1 MKKLILFIALNL
13 IFCSSL
19 FSQRD
24 FEKQAFKIGIESI
37 DDFREFLL
45 IKNDA
50 NYKSEMEP
58 LIQWGI
64 TNFENYG
71 FNVERLET
79 PELPLLLASKIIS
92 KSAKTLL
99 IYLQFDGQP
108 VDNSKWNQE
117 DPYKAVLKEYINGD
131 YLTID
136 WNSLDNIR
144 IDDIKNRDVRIFARS
159 ASDAKGPVMMILNAL
174 EIMKIN
180 NLDLK
185 YNIKVIMDFEEEI
198 SSPNLADAVK
208 KYSSKLKSDA
218 LLIFDGPKHPS
229 NLPTLTFGARG
240 ISDITLITY
249 GPIVPQHSGH
259 FGNYAPNPVFR
270 MSEILSSMKDA
281 NGRVTIDGFYD
292 GVELTD
298 ETIKIL
304 NEVPDNEIDMMNKM
318 EFKTPDNVGK
328 NYQES
333 IQFPSLNVRGI
344 ESGWVREEV
353 RTIVPSECIA
363 EIDVRL
369 VLESDPQRLH
379 NLIKDH
385 IKELGYIVL
394 DRTPSKEER
403 LKYNK
408 IVTFKSTFDYDAFRT
423 EIDSDIGKWLVKSLK
438 KTFDIDPVKKR
449 TSGGSV
455 PISPFVNTLGIPA
468 VTVPTVNQDN
478 NQHSPNEN
486 IKIENYISGIETYL
500 GILTDEF

>member
-1 MKKLILFIALNL
+1 MKKLIISILVFTTGLN
-13 IFCSSL
+13 L
-19 FSQRD
+19 FSQD
-24 FEKQAFKIGIESI
+24 NIENQIFDIGIESI
-37 DDFREFLL
+37 ESFREFLS

-50 NYKSEMEP
+50 NYKNEMKP
-58 LIQWGI
+58 LIEWGI
-64 TNFENYG
+64 SNFKKYG
-71 FNVERLET
+71 FEVERLET

-92 KSAKTLL
+92 EDLNTLL

-117 DPYKAVLKEYINGD
+117 NPYKAVLKERINKE
-131 YLTID
+131 YKITD
-136 WNSLDNIR
+136 WSRLDNITFN
-144 IDDIKNRDVRIFARS
+144 DLKKQDLRIFARS

-174 EIMKIN
+174 EIMKRN
-180 NLDLK
+180 NIELK
-185 YNIKVIMDFEEEI
+185 YNLKVIMDFEEEI

-270 MSEILSSMKDA
+270 MSEILSSMKDPD
-281 NGRVTIDGFYD
+281 GRVTIPGFYD
-292 GVELTD
+292 GIELD
-298 ETIKIL
+298 EKTLKIL
-304 NEVPDNEIDMMNKM
+304 AEVPDDEEKMMNDMQFKM
-318 EFKTPDNVGK
+318 PDNVGK

-333 IQFPSLNVRGI
+333 IQYPSINVRGI

-369 VLESDPQRLH
+369 VLESDPIRLH
-379 NLIKDH
+379 NLIKSH
-385 IKELGYIVL
+385 IEELGYYVI
-394 DRTPSKEER
+394 DRRPTKDER
-403 LKYNK
+403 LKHNK
-408 IVTFKSTFDYDAFRT
+408 IVTFISSYDYDAFRT
-423 EIDSDIGKWLVKSLK
+423 DIESEIGRWLVKSLK
-438 KTFDIDPVKKR
+438 RTFGIEPVKKR

-486 IKIENYISGIETYL
+486 IKIENYITGIETYL
-500 GILTDEF
+500 GILTNKF

>member
-1 MKKLILFIALNL
+1 MKKHIITILVFTTGLN
-13 IFCSSL
+13 L
-19 FSQRD
+19 FSQSNIENQIFD
-24 FEKQAFKIGIESI
+24 IGIESI
-37 DDFREFLL
+37 DSFREFLS

-50 NYKSEMEP
+50 NFKNEMKP
-58 LIQWGI
+58 LIEWGI
-64 TNFENYG
+64 NNFKKYG
-71 FNVERLET
+71 FEVERLET
-79 PELPLLLASKIIS
+79 PELPLLLASKVIS
-92 KSAKTLL
+92 EDLNTLL

-108 VDNSKWNQE
+108 VDNSKWDQE
-117 DPYKAVLKEYINGD
+117 NPYKAVLKEKIDNEYRI
-131 YLTID
+131 ID
-136 WNSLDNIR
+136 WSRLDNITF
-144 IDDIKNRDVRIFARS
+144 DDIKKEDLRIFARS
-159 ASDAKGPVMMILNAL
+159 ASDAKGPVMMIINAL
-174 EIMKIN
+174 EIMKRN
-180 NLDLK
+180 NIELE
-185 YNIKVIMDFEEEI
+185 YNLKVIMDFEEEI

-270 MSEILSSMKDA
+270 MSEILSSMKDP
-281 NGRVTIDGFYD
+281 NGRVTIPGFYD
-292 GVELTD
+292 GIELDKKTL
-298 ETIKIL
+298 KIL
-304 NEVPDNEIDMMNKM
+304 AEVPDDEKKMMNDM
-318 EFKTPDNVGK
+318 QFKKPDNVGK

-333 IQFPSLNVRGI
+333 IQYPSINVRGI

-369 VLESDPQRLH
+369 VLESDPIRLH
-379 NLIKDH
+379 NLIKSH
-385 IKELGYIVL
+385 IQELGYYVINRRPTK
-394 DRTPSKEER
+394 DER
-403 LKYNK
+403 LKHNK
-408 IVTFKSTFDYDAFRT
+408 IVTFVSSFDYDAFRT
-423 EIDSDIGKWLVKSLK
+423 DIESEIGKWLVKSLK
-438 KTFDIDPVKKR
+438 KTFGIEPVKKR

-486 IKIENYISGIETYL
+486 IKIENYITGIETYL
-500 GILTDEF
+500 GILTDKF

>member
-1 MKKLILFIALNL
+1 MKKLIIPILVFTSGLN
-13 IFCSSL
+13 L
-19 FSQRD
+19 FSQSNIENQIFD
-24 FEKQAFKIGIESI
+24 IGIESI
-37 DDFREFLL
+37 ESFREFLS

-50 NYKSEMEP
+50 NYKNEMKP
-58 LIQWGI
+58 LIEWGI
-64 TNFENYG
+64 NNFQKYG
-71 FNVERLET
+71 FEVERLET
-79 PELPLLLASKIIS
+79 PELPLLLASKVIS
-92 KSAKTLL
+92 EDLNTLL

-108 VDNSKWNQE
+108 VDNSKWDQE
-117 DPYKAVLKEYINGD
+117 DPYKAVLKERINNE
-131 YLTID
+131 YKITD
-136 WNSLDNIR
+136 WSRLDNITF
-144 IDDIKNRDVRIFARS
+144 DDLKKEDLRIFARS
-159 ASDAKGPVMMILNAL
+159 ASDAKGPVMMIINAL
-174 EIMKIN
+174 EIMKRN
-180 NLDLK
+180 NIELE
-185 YNIKVIMDFEEEI
+185 YNLKVIMDFEEEI

-270 MSEILSSMKDA
+270 MSEILSSMKDP
-281 NGRVTIDGFYD
+281 NGRVVIPGFYD
-292 GVELTD
+292 GIELD
-298 ETIKIL
+298 EKTLKIL
-304 NEVPDNEIDMMNKM
+304 AEVPDDEGKMMNDM
-318 EFKTPDNVGK
+318 QFKKPDNVGK

-333 IQFPSLNVRGI
+333 IQYPSINVRGI

-369 VLESDPQRLH
+369 VLESDPIRLH
-379 NLIKDH
+379 NLIKSH
-385 IKELGYIVL
+385 IEELGYYVI
-394 DRTPSKEER
+394 DRRPTKDER
-403 LKYNK
+403 LKHNK
-408 IVTFKSTFDYDAFRT
+408 IVTFVSSFDYDAFRT
-423 EIDSDIGKWLVKSLK
+423 DIESEIGKWLIKSLK
-438 KTFDIDPVKKR
+438 KTFGIEPVKKR

-486 IKIENYISGIETYL
+486 IKIENYVTGIETYL
-500 GILTDEF
+500 GILTNKF

>member
-1 MKKLILFIALNL
+1 MKKLIIPILVFTTGLN
-13 IFCSSL
+13 L
-19 FSQRD
+19 FSQSNIENQI
-24 FEKQAFKIGIESI
+24 FNIGIESI
-37 DDFREFLL
+37 ESFREFLS

-50 NYKSEMEP
+50 NFKNEMKP
-58 LIQWGI
+58 LIEWGI
-64 TNFENYG
+64 NNFKKYG
-71 FNVERLET
+71 FEVERLET

-92 KSAKTLL
+92 EDLNTLL

-108 VDNSKWNQE
+108 VDNSKWDQE
-117 DPYKAVLKEYINGD
+117 NPYKAVLKEKIDNEYRI
-131 YLTID
+131 ID
-136 WNSLDNIR
+136 WSRLDNITF
-144 IDDIKNRDVRIFARS
+144 DDIKKKDLRIFARS

-174 EIMKIN
+174 EIMKRN
-180 NLDLK
+180 NIELE
-185 YNIKVIMDFEEEI
+185 YNLKVIMDFEEEI

-270 MSEILSSMKDA
+270 MSEILSSMKDP
-281 NGRVTIDGFYD
+281 NGRVTIPGFYD
-292 GVELTD
+292 GIELD
-298 ETIKIL
+298 EKTLKIL
-304 NEVPDNEIDMMNKM
+304 AEVPDDEEKMMNDM
-318 EFKTPDNVGK
+318 QFKKPDNVGK

-333 IQFPSLNVRGI
+333 IQYPSINVRGI

-369 VLESDPQRLH
+369 VLESDPIRLH
-379 NLIKDH
+379 NLIKSH
-385 IKELGYIVL
+385 IQELGYYVI
-394 DRTPSKEER
+394 DRRPTKDER
-403 LKYNK
+403 LKHNK
-408 IVTFKSTFDYDAFRT
+408 IVTFVSSFDYDAFRT
-423 EIDSDIGKWLVKSLK
+423 DFESEIGKWLVKSLK
-438 KTFDIDPVKKR
+438 KTFGIEPVKKR

-486 IKIENYISGIETYL
+486 IKIENYITGIETYL
-500 GILTDEF
+500 GILTDKF

>member
-1 MKKLILFIALNL
+1 MKKLIIPILVFTSGLN
-13 IFCSSL
+13 L
-19 FSQRD
+19 FSQSNIENQIFD
-24 FEKQAFKIGIESI
+24 IGIESI
-37 DDFREFLL
+37 ESFREFLS

-50 NYKSEMEP
+50 NYKNEMKP
-58 LIQWGI
+58 LIEWGI
-64 TNFENYG
+64 NNFQKYG
-71 FNVERLET
+71 FEVERLET
-79 PELPLLLASKIIS
+79 PELPLLLASKVIS
-92 KSAKTLL
+92 EDLNTLL

-108 VDNSKWNQE
+108 VDNSKWDQE
-117 DPYKAVLKEYINGD
+117 DPYKAVLKERINNE
-131 YLTID
+131 YKITD
-136 WNSLDNIR
+136 WSRLDNITF
-144 IDDIKNRDVRIFARS
+144 DDLKKEDLRIFARS
-159 ASDAKGPVMMILNAL
+159 ASDAKGPVMMIINAL
-174 EIMKIN
+174 EIMKRN
-180 NLDLK
+180 NIELE
-185 YNIKVIMDFEEEI
+185 YNLKVIMDFEEEI

-270 MSEILSSMKDA
+270 MSEILSSMKDP
-281 NGRVTIDGFYD
+281 NGRVTIPGFYD
-292 GVELTD
+292 GIELD
-298 ETIKIL
+298 EKTLKIL
-304 NEVPDNEIDMMNKM
+304 AEVPDDEGKMMNDM
-318 EFKTPDNVGK
+318 QFKKPDNVGK

-333 IQFPSLNVRGI
+333 IQYPSINVRGI

-369 VLESDPQRLH
+369 VLESDPIRLH
-379 NLIKDH
+379 NLIKSH
-385 IKELGYIVL
+385 IEELGYYVI
-394 DRTPSKEER
+394 DRRPTKDER
-403 LKYNK
+403 LKHNK
-408 IVTFKSTFDYDAFRT
+408 IVTFVSSFDYDAFRT
-423 EIDSDIGKWLVKSLK
+423 DIESEIGKWLVKSLK
-438 KTFDIDPVKKR
+438 KTFGIEPVKKR

-486 IKIENYISGIETYL
+486 IKIENYVTGIETYL
-500 GILTDEF
+500 GILTDKF

>member
-1 MKKLILFIALNL
+1 MKKLIIPILVFTTGLN
-13 IFCSSL
+13 L
-19 FSQRD
+19 FSQNNIENQIFD
-24 FEKQAFKIGIESI
+24 IGIESI
-37 DDFREFLL
+37 ESFREFLS

-50 NYKSEMEP
+50 NFKNEMKP
-58 LIQWGI
+58 LIEWGI
-64 TNFENYG
+64 NNFKKYG
-71 FNVERLET
+71 FEVERLET
-79 PELPLLLASKIIS
+79 PELPLLLASKVIS
-92 KSAKTLL
+92 EDLNTLL

-108 VDNSKWNQE
+108 VDNSKWDQE
-117 DPYKAVLKEYINGD
+117 NPYKAVLKEKIDNEYRI
-131 YLTID
+131 ID
-136 WNSLDNIR
+136 WSRLDNITF
-144 IDDIKNRDVRIFARS
+144 DDIKKKDLRIFARS

-174 EIMKIN
+174 EIMKRN
-180 NLDLK
+180 NIELE
-185 YNIKVIMDFEEEI
+185 YNLKVIMDFEEEI

-270 MSEILSSMKDA
+270 MSEILSSMKDP
-281 NGRVTIDGFYD
+281 NGRVTIPGFYD
-292 GVELTD
+292 GIELD
-298 ETIKIL
+298 EKTLKIL
-304 NEVPDNEIDMMNKM
+304 AEVPDDEEKMMNDM
-318 EFKTPDNVGK
+318 QFKKPDNVGK

-333 IQFPSLNVRGI
+333 IQYPSINVRGI

-369 VLESDPQRLH
+369 VLESDPIRLH
-379 NLIKDH
+379 NLIKSH
-385 IKELGYIVL
+385 IQELGYYVI
-394 DRTPSKEER
+394 DRRPTKDER
-403 LKYNK
+403 LKHNK
-408 IVTFKSTFDYDAFRT
+408 IVTFVSSFDYDAFRT
-423 EIDSDIGKWLVKSLK
+423 DIESEIGKWLVKSLK
-438 KTFDIDPVKKR
+438 KTFGIEPVKKR

-486 IKIENYISGIETYL
+486 IKIENYITGIETYL
-500 GILTDEF
+500 GILTDKF

>member
-1 MKKLILFIALNL
+1 MKKHIITILVFTTGLN
-13 IFCSSL
+13 L
-19 FSQRD
+19 FSQSNIENQIFD
-24 FEKQAFKIGIESI
+24 VGIESI
-37 DDFREFLL
+37 ESFKEFLS

-50 NYKSEMEP
+50 NFKNEMKP
-58 LIQWGI
+58 LIEWGI
-64 TNFENYG
+64 NNFKKYG
-71 FNVERLET
+71 FEVERLET
-79 PELPLLLASKIIS
+79 PELPLLLASKVIS
-92 KSAKTLL
+92 EDLNTLL

-108 VDNSKWNQE
+108 VDNSKWDQE
-117 DPYKAVLKEYINGD
+117 NPYKAVLKEKIDNEYRI
-131 YLTID
+131 ID
-136 WNSLDNIR
+136 WSRLDNITF
-144 IDDIKNRDVRIFARS
+144 DDIKKEDLRIFARS
-159 ASDAKGPVMMILNAL
+159 ASDAKGPVMMIINAL
-174 EIMKIN
+174 EIMKRN
-180 NLDLK
+180 NIELE
-185 YNIKVIMDFEEEI
+185 YNLKVIMDFEEEI

-270 MSEILSSMKDA
+270 MSEILSSMKDP
-281 NGRVTIDGFYD
+281 NGRVTIPGFYD
-292 GVELTD
+292 GIELD
-298 ETIKIL
+298 EKTLKIL
-304 NEVPDNEIDMMNKM
+304 AEVPDDEKKMMNDM
-318 EFKTPDNVGK
+318 QFKKPDNVGK

-333 IQFPSLNVRGI
+333 IQYPSINVRGI

-369 VLESDPQRLH
+369 VLESDPIRLH
-379 NLIKDH
+379 NLIKSH
-385 IKELGYIVL
+385 IQELGYYVI
-394 DRTPSKEER
+394 DRRPTKDER
-403 LKYNK
+403 LKHNK
-408 IVTFKSTFDYDAFRT
+408 IVTFVSSFDYDAFRT
-423 EIDSDIGKWLVKSLK
+423 DIESEIGKWLVKSLK
-438 KTFDIDPVKKR
+438 KTFGIEPVKKR

-486 IKIENYISGIETYL
+486 IKIENYITGIETYL
-500 GILTDEF
+500 GILTDKF

>member
-1 MKKLILFIALNL
+1 MKKLIIPILVFTTGLN
-13 IFCSSL
+13 L
-19 FSQRD
+19 FSQSNIENQIFD
-24 FEKQAFKIGIESI
+24 IGIESI
-37 DDFREFLL
+37 ESFREFLS

-50 NYKSEMEP
+50 NFKNEMKP
-58 LIQWGI
+58 LIEWGI
-64 TNFENYG
+64 NNFKKYG
-71 FNVERLET
+71 FEVERLET
-79 PELPLLLASKIIS
+79 PELPLLLASKVIS
-92 KSAKTLL
+92 EDLNTLL

-108 VDNSKWNQE
+108 VDNSKWDQE
-117 DPYKAVLKEYINGD
+117 NPYKAVLKEK
-131 YLTID
+131 ID
-136 WNSLDNIR
+136 NEYRITDWSRLDNITF
-144 IDDIKNRDVRIFARS
+144 DDIKKKDLRIFARS

-174 EIMKIN
+174 EIMKRN
-180 NLDLK
+180 NIELE
-185 YNIKVIMDFEEEI
+185 YNLKVIMDFEEEI

-270 MSEILSSMKDA
+270 MSEILSSMKDP
-281 NGRVTIDGFYD
+281 NGRVTIPGFYD
-292 GVELTD
+292 GIELD
-298 ETIKIL
+298 EKTLKIL
-304 NEVPDNEIDMMNKM
+304 AEVPDDEEKMMNDM
-318 EFKTPDNVGK
+318 QFKKPDNVGK

-333 IQFPSLNVRGI
+333 IQYPSINVRGI

-369 VLESDPQRLH
+369 VLESDPIRLH
-379 NLIKDH
+379 NLIKSH
-385 IKELGYIVL
+385 IQELGYYVI
-394 DRTPSKEER
+394 DRRPTKDER
-403 LKYNK
+403 LKHNK
-408 IVTFKSTFDYDAFRT
+408 IVTFVSSFDYDAFRT
-423 EIDSDIGKWLVKSLK
+423 DIESEIGKWLVKSLK
-438 KTFDIDPVKKR
+438 KTFGIEPVKKR

-486 IKIENYISGIETYL
+486 IKIENYITGIETYL
-500 GILTDEF
+500 GILTDKF

>member
-1 MKKLILFIALNL
+1 MKKLIISTL
-13 IFCSSL
+13 IFTTGLNL
-19 FSQRD
+19 FSQKNIED
-24 FEKQAFKIGIESI
+24 QIFDIGIESI
-37 DDFREFLL
+37 DSFREFLL

-50 NYKSEMEP
+50 NYKNEMEP
-58 LIQWGI
+58 LIEWGI
-64 TNFENYG
+64 NNFKKYG
-71 FNVERLET
+71 FEVERLET
-79 PELPLLLASKIIS
+79 PELPLLLASKVIS
-92 KSAKTLL
+92 EDLNTLL

-108 VDNSKWNQE
+108 VDNSKWDQE
-117 DPYKAVLKEYINGD
+117 DPYKAVLKEKNDNEYKI
-131 YLTID
+131 ID
-136 WNSLDNIR
+136 WSRLDNITF
-144 IDDIKNRDVRIFARS
+144 DDIKKEDLRIFARS

-174 EIMKIN
+174 EIMKRNDIELEY
-180 NLDLK
+180 NL
-185 YNIKVIMDFEEEI
+185 KVIMDFEEEI

-270 MSEILSSMKDA
+270 MSEILSSMKDP
-281 NGRVTIDGFYD
+281 NGRVTIPGFYD
-292 GVELTD
+292 GIKLD
-298 ETIKIL
+298 EKTLKIL
-304 NEVPDNEIDMMNKM
+304 AEVPDDEERMMNDM
-318 EFKTPDNVGK
+318 QFKKPDNVGK

-333 IQFPSLNVRGI
+333 IQYPFINVRGI

-369 VLESDPQRLH
+369 VLESDPIRLH
-379 NLIKDH
+379 NLIKSH
-385 IKELGYIVL
+385 IEELGYYVI
-394 DRTPSKEER
+394 DRRPTKDER
-403 LKYNK
+403 LKHNK
-408 IVTFKSTFDYDAFRT
+408 IVTFVSSFDYDAFRT
-423 EIDSDIGKWLVKSLK
+423 DIESEIGKWLVKSLK
-438 KTFDIDPVKKR
+438 KTFGIEPVKKR

-486 IKIENYISGIETYL
+486 IKIENYITGIETYL
-500 GILTDEF
+500 GILTDKF

>member
-1 MKKLILFIALNL
+1 MKKLIIPIL
-13 IFCSSL
+13 IFTTGLNL
-19 FSQRD
+19 FSQKNIED
-24 FEKQAFKIGIESI
+24 QIFDIGIESI
-37 DDFREFLL
+37 DSFREFLS

-50 NYKSEMEP
+50 NYKNEMEP
-58 LIQWGI
+58 LIEWGI
-64 TNFENYG
+64 NNFKKYG
-71 FNVERLET
+71 FEVERLET
-79 PELPLLLASKIIS
+79 PELPLLLASKVIS
-92 KSAKTLL
+92 EDLNTLL

-108 VDNSKWNQE
+108 VDNSKWDQE
-117 DPYKAVLKEYINGD
+117 NPYKAVLKEKIDNEYRI
-131 YLTID
+131 ID
-136 WNSLDNIR
+136 WSRLDNITF
-144 IDDIKNRDVRIFARS
+144 DDIKKEDLRIFARS
-159 ASDAKGPVMMILNAL
+159 ASDAKGPVMMIINAL
-174 EIMKIN
+174 EIMKRN
-180 NLDLK
+180 NIELE
-185 YNIKVIMDFEEEI
+185 YNLKVIMDFEEEI

-270 MSEILSSMKDA
+270 MSEILSSIKDP
-281 NGRVTIDGFYD
+281 NGRVTIPGFYD
-292 GVELTD
+292 GIELDKKTL
-298 ETIKIL
+298 KIL
-304 NEVPDNEIDMMNKM
+304 AEVPDDEKKMMNDM
-318 EFKTPDNVGK
+318 QFKKPDNVGK

-333 IQFPSLNVRGI
+333 IQYPSINVRGI

-369 VLESDPQRLH
+369 VLESDPIRLH
-379 NLIKDH
+379 NLIKSH
-385 IKELGYIVL
+385 IQELGYYVI
-394 DRTPSKEER
+394 DRRPTKDER
-403 LKYNK
+403 LKHNK
-408 IVTFKSTFDYDAFRT
+408 IVTFVSSFDYDAFRT
-423 EIDSDIGKWLVKSLK
+423 DIESEIGKWLVKSLK
-438 KTFDIDPVKKR
+438 KTFGIEPVKKR

-486 IKIENYISGIETYL
+486 IKIENYITGIETYL
-500 GILTDEF
+500 GILTDKF

>member
-1 MKKLILFIALNL
+1 MKKLIIPILVFTTGLN
-13 IFCSSL
+13 L
-19 FSQRD
+19 FSQSNIENQIFD
-24 FEKQAFKIGIESI
+24 IGIESI
-37 DDFREFLL
+37 DSFREFLS

-50 NYKSEMEP
+50 NFKNEMKP
-58 LIQWGI
+58 LIEWGI
-64 TNFENYG
+64 NNFKKYG
-71 FNVERLET
+71 FEVERLET
-79 PELPLLLASKIIS
+79 PELPLLLASKVIS
-92 KSAKTLL
+92 EDLNTLL

-108 VDNSKWNQE
+108 VDNSKWDQE
-117 DPYKAVLKEYINGD
+117 NPYKAVLKERIND
-131 YLTID
+131 EYKITD
-136 WNSLDNIR
+136 WGKLDNLTF
-144 IDDIKNRDVRIFARS
+144 DDIKKDDLRIFARS

-174 EIMKIN
+174 EIMKRN
-180 NLDLK
+180 NIELE
-185 YNIKVIMDFEEEI
+185 YNLKVIMDFEEEI

-270 MSEILSSMKDA
+270 MSEILSSMKDP
-281 NGRVTIDGFYD
+281 NGRVTIPGFYD
-292 GVELTD
+292 GIELD
-298 ETIKIL
+298 EKTLKIL
-304 NEVPDNEIDMMNKM
+304 AEVPDDEEKMMNDM
-318 EFKTPDNVGK
+318 QFKKPDNVGK

-333 IQFPSLNVRGI
+333 IQYPSINVRGI

-369 VLESDPQRLH
+369 VLESDPIRLH
-379 NLIKDH
+379 NLIKSH
-385 IKELGYIVL
+385 IEELGYYVM
-394 DRTPSKEER
+394 DRRPTKDER
-403 LKYNK
+403 LKYSK
-408 IVTFKSTFDYDAFRT
+408 IVTFVSSFDYDAFRT
-423 EIDSDIGKWLVKSLK
+423 DIDSEFGKWLVKSLK
-438 KTFDIDPVKKR
+438 NTFGIEPVKKR

-486 IKIENYISGIETYL
+486 IKIENYITGIETYL
-500 GILTDEF
+500 GILTDKF

>member
-1 MKKLILFIALNL
+1 MKKLIIPILVFTTGLN
-13 IFCSSL
+13 L
-19 FSQRD
+19 FSQSNIENQIFD
-24 FEKQAFKIGIESI
+24 IGIESI
-37 DDFREFLL
+37 DSFREFLS

-50 NYKSEMEP
+50 NFKNEMKP
-58 LIQWGI
+58 LIEWGI
-64 TNFENYG
+64 NNFKKYG
-71 FNVERLET
+71 FEVERLET
-79 PELPLLLASKIIS
+79 PELPLLLASKVIS
-92 KSAKTLL
+92 EDLNTLL

-108 VDNSKWNQE
+108 VDNSKWDQE
-117 DPYKAVLKEYINGD
+117 NPYKAVLKERIND
-131 YLTID
+131 EYKITD
-136 WNSLDNIR
+136 WGKLDNLTF
-144 IDDIKNRDVRIFARS
+144 DDIKKNDLRIFARS

-174 EIMKIN
+174 EIMKRN
-180 NLDLK
+180 NIELE
-185 YNIKVIMDFEEEI
+185 YNLKVIMDFEEEI

-270 MSEILSSMKDA
+270 MSEILSSMKDP
-281 NGRVTIDGFYD
+281 NGRITIPGFYD
-292 GVELTD
+292 GIELD
-298 ETIKIL
+298 EKTLKIL
-304 NEVPDNEIDMMNKM
+304 AEVPDDEEKMMNDM
-318 EFKTPDNVGK
+318 QFKKPDNVGK

-333 IQFPSLNVRGI
+333 IQYPSINVRGI

-369 VLESDPQRLH
+369 VLESDPIRLH
-379 NLIKDH
+379 NLIKSH
-385 IKELGYIVL
+385 IEELGYYVM
-394 DRTPSKEER
+394 DRRPTKDER
-403 LKYNK
+403 LKYSK
-408 IVTFKSTFDYDAFRT
+408 IVTFVSSFDYDAFRT
-423 EIDSDIGKWLVKSLK
+423 DIDSEIGKWLVKSLK
-438 KTFDIDPVKKR
+438 KTFGIEPVKKR

-486 IKIENYISGIETYL
+486 IKIENYITGIETYL
-500 GILTDEF
+500 GILTDKF

>member
-1 MKKLILFIALNL
+1 MKKLIIPILVFTTGLN
-13 IFCSSL
+13 L
-19 FSQRD
+19 FSQSNIENQI
-24 FEKQAFKIGIESI
+24 FNIGIESI
-37 DDFREFLL
+37 ESFREFLS

-50 NYKSEMEP
+50 NFKNEMKP
-58 LIQWGI
+58 LIEWGI
-64 TNFENYG
+64 NNFKKYG
-71 FNVERLET
+71 FEVERLET

-92 KSAKTLL
+92 EDLNTLL

-108 VDNSKWNQE
+108 VDNSKWDQE
-117 DPYKAVLKEYINGD
+117 NPYKAVLKEKIDNEYRI
-131 YLTID
+131 ID
-136 WNSLDNIR
+136 WSRLDNITF
-144 IDDIKNRDVRIFARS
+144 DDIKKKDLRIFARS
-159 ASDAKGPVMMILNAL
+159 ASDAKGPVMMIINAL
-174 EIMKIN
+174 EIMKRN
-180 NLDLK
+180 NIELE
-185 YNIKVIMDFEEEI
+185 YNLKVIMDFEEEI

-270 MSEILSSMKDA
+270 MSEILSSMKDPK
-281 NGRVTIDGFYD
+281 GRVTIPGFYD
-292 GVELTD
+292 GIELD
-298 ETIKIL
+298 EKTLKIL
-304 NEVPDNEIDMMNKM
+304 AEVPDDEEKMMNDM
-318 EFKTPDNVGK
+318 QFKKPDNVGK

-333 IQFPSLNVRGI
+333 IQYPSINVRGI

-369 VLESDPQRLH
+369 VLESDPIRLH
-379 NLIKDH
+379 NLIKSH
-385 IKELGYIVL
+385 IQELGYYVI
-394 DRTPSKEER
+394 DRRPTKDER
-403 LKYNK
+403 LKHNK
-408 IVTFKSTFDYDAFRT
+408 IVTFVSSFDYDAFRT
-423 EIDSDIGKWLVKSLK
+423 DIESEIGKWLVKSLK
-438 KTFDIDPVKKR
+438 KTFGIEPVKKR

-486 IKIENYISGIETYL
+486 IKIENYITGIETYL
-500 GILTDEF
+500 GILTDKF

>member
-1 MKKLILFIALNL
+1 MKKLIIPILVFTTGLN
-13 IFCSSL
+13 L
-19 FSQRD
+19 FSQSNIENQI
-24 FEKQAFKIGIESI
+24 FNIGIESI
-37 DDFREFLL
+37 ESFREFLS

-50 NYKSEMEP
+50 NFKNEMKP
-58 LIQWGI
+58 LIEWGI
-64 TNFENYG
+64 NNFKKYG
-71 FNVERLET
+71 FEVERLET

-92 KSAKTLL
+92 EDLNTLL

-108 VDNSKWNQE
+108 VDNSKWDQE
-117 DPYKAVLKEYINGD
+117 NPYKAVLKEKIDNEYRI
-131 YLTID
+131 ID
-136 WNSLDNIR
+136 WSRLDNITF
-144 IDDIKNRDVRIFARS
+144 DDIKKKDLRIFARS
-159 ASDAKGPVMMILNAL
+159 ASDAKGPVMMIINAL
-174 EIMKIN
+174 EIMKRN
-180 NLDLK
+180 NIELE
-185 YNIKVIMDFEEEI
+185 YNLKVIMDFEEEI

-270 MSEILSSMKDA
+270 MSEILSSMKDP
-281 NGRVTIDGFYD
+281 NGRVTIPGFYD
-292 GVELTD
+292 GIELD
-298 ETIKIL
+298 EKTLKIL
-304 NEVPDNEIDMMNKM
+304 AEVPDDEEKMMNDM
-318 EFKTPDNVGK
+318 QFKKPDNVGK

-333 IQFPSLNVRGI
+333 IQYPSINVRGI

-369 VLESDPQRLH
+369 VLESDPIRLH
-379 NLIKDH
+379 NLIKSH
-385 IKELGYIVL
+385 IQELGYYVI
-394 DRTPSKEER
+394 DRRPTKDER
-403 LKYNK
+403 LKHNK
-408 IVTFKSTFDYDAFRT
+408 IVTFVSSFDYDAFRT
-423 EIDSDIGKWLVKSLK
+423 DIESEIGKWLVKSLK
-438 KTFDIDPVKKR
+438 KTFGIEPVKKR

-486 IKIENYISGIETYL
+486 IKIENYITGIETYL
-500 GILTDEF
+500 GILTDKF

>member
-1 MKKLILFIALNL
+1 MKKLIIPILVFTTGLN
-13 IFCSSL
+13 L
-19 FSQRD
+19 FSQSNIENQIFD
-24 FEKQAFKIGIESI
+24 IGIESI
-37 DDFREFLL
+37 ESFREFLS

-50 NYKSEMEP
+50 NFKNEMKP
-58 LIQWGI
+58 LIEWGI
-64 TNFENYG
+64 NNFKKYG
-71 FNVERLET
+71 FEVERLET
-79 PELPLLLASKIIS
+79 PELPLLLASKVIS
-92 KSAKTLL
+92 EDLNTLL

-108 VDNSKWNQE
+108 VDNSKWDQE
-117 DPYKAVLKEYINGD
+117 NPYKAVLKEKVDNKYRI
-131 YLTID
+131 TD
-136 WNSLDNIR
+136 WSRLDNITF
-144 IDDIKNRDVRIFARS
+144 DDIKKEDLRIFARS
-159 ASDAKGPVMMILNAL
+159 ASDAKGPVMMILSAL
-174 EIMKIN
+174 EIMKRN
-180 NLDLK
+180 NIELE
-185 YNIKVIMDFEEEI
+185 YNLKVIMDFEEEI

-270 MSEILSSMKDA
+270 MSEILSSMKDP
-281 NGRVTIDGFYD
+281 NGRVTIPGFYD
-292 GVELTD
+292 GIELD
-298 ETIKIL
+298 EKTLKIL
-304 NEVPDNEIDMMNKM
+304 AEVPDDEEKMMNDM
-318 EFKTPDNVGK
+318 QFKKPDNVGK

-333 IQFPSLNVRGI
+333 IQYPSINVRGI

-369 VLESDPQRLH
+369 VLESDPIRLH
-379 NLIKDH
+379 NLIKSH
-385 IKELGYIVL
+385 IQELGYYVI
-394 DRTPSKEER
+394 DRRPTKDER
-403 LKYNK
+403 LKHNK
-408 IVTFKSTFDYDAFRT
+408 IVTFVSSFDYDAFRT
-423 EIDSDIGKWLVKSLK
+423 DIESEIGRWLVKSLK
-438 KTFDIDPVKKR
+438 KTFGIEPVKKR

-486 IKIENYISGIETYL
+486 IKIENYITGIETYL
-500 GILTDEF
+500 GILTDKF

>member
-1 MKKLILFIALNL
+1 MKKLIIPILVFTTGLN
-13 IFCSSL
+13 L
-19 FSQRD
+19 FSQSNIENQIFD
-24 FEKQAFKIGIESI
+24 IGIESI
-37 DDFREFLL
+37 DSFREFLS

-50 NYKSEMEP
+50 NFKNEMKP
-58 LIQWGI
+58 LIEWGI
-64 TNFENYG
+64 NNFKKYG
-71 FNVERLET
+71 FEVERLET
-79 PELPLLLASKIIS
+79 PELPLLLASKVIS
-92 KSAKTLL
+92 EDLNTLL

-108 VDNSKWNQE
+108 VDNSKWDQE
-117 DPYKAVLKEYINGD
+117 NPYKAVLKEKVDNEYRI
-131 YLTID
+131 TD
-136 WNSLDNIR
+136 WSRLDNITF
-144 IDDIKNRDVRIFARS
+144 DDIKKEDLRIFARS

-174 EIMKIN
+174 EIMKRN
-180 NLDLK
+180 NIELE
-185 YNIKVIMDFEEEI
+185 YNLKVIMDFEEEI

-218 LLIFDGPKHPS
+218 LLIFDGPKHAS

-270 MSEILSSMKDA
+270 MSEILSSMKDP
-281 NGRVTIDGFYD
+281 NGRITIPGFYD
-292 GVELTD
+292 GIELD
-298 ETIKIL
+298 EKTLKIL
-304 NEVPDNEIDMMNKM
+304 AEVPDDEEKMMNDM
-318 EFKTPDNVGK
+318 QFKKPDNVGK

-333 IQFPSLNVRGI
+333 IQYPSINVRGI

-369 VLESDPQRLH
+369 VLESDPIRLH
-379 NLIKDH
+379 NLIKSH
-385 IKELGYIVL
+385 IEELGYYVM
-394 DRTPSKEER
+394 DRRPTKDER
-403 LKYNK
+403 LKYSK
-408 IVTFKSTFDYDAFRT
+408 IVTFVSSFDYDAFRT
-423 EIDSDIGKWLVKSLK
+423 DIDSEIGKWLVKSLK
-438 KTFDIDPVKKR
+438 KTFGIEPVKKR

-486 IKIENYISGIETYL
+486 IKIENYITGIETYL
-500 GILTDEF
+500 GILTDKF

>member
-1 MKKLILFIALNL
+1 MKKLIIPILVFTSGLN
-13 IFCSSL
+13 L
-19 FSQRD
+19 FSQSNIENQIFD
-24 FEKQAFKIGIESI
+24 IGIESI
-37 DDFREFLL
+37 ESFREFLS

-50 NYKSEMEP
+50 NYKNEMKP
-58 LIQWGI
+58 LIEWGI
-64 TNFENYG
+64 NNFQKYG
-71 FNVERLET
+71 FEVERLET
-79 PELPLLLASKIIS
+79 PELPLLLASKVIS
-92 KSAKTLL
+92 EDLNTLL

-108 VDNSKWNQE
+108 VDNSKWDQE
-117 DPYKAVLKEYINGD
+117 DPYKAVLKERINNE
-131 YLTID
+131 YKITD
-136 WNSLDNIR
+136 WSRLDNITF
-144 IDDIKNRDVRIFARS
+144 DDLKKEDLRIFARS
-159 ASDAKGPVMMILNAL
+159 ASDAKGPVMMIINAL
-174 EIMKIN
+174 EIMKRN
-180 NLDLK
+180 NIELE
-185 YNIKVIMDFEEEI
+185 YNLKVIMDFEEEI

-270 MSEILSSMKDA
+270 MSEILSSMKDP
-281 NGRVTIDGFYD
+281 NGRVVIPGFYD
-292 GVELTD
+292 GIELD
-298 ETIKIL
+298 EKTLKIL
-304 NEVPDNEIDMMNKM
+304 AEVPDDEGKMMNDM
-318 EFKTPDNVGK
+318 QFKKPDNVGK

-333 IQFPSLNVRGI
+333 IQYPSINIRGI

-369 VLESDPQRLH
+369 VLESDPIRLH
-379 NLIKDH
+379 NLIKSH
-385 IKELGYIVL
+385 IEELGYYVI
-394 DRTPSKEER
+394 DRRPTKDER
-403 LKYNK
+403 LKHNK
-408 IVTFKSTFDYDAFRT
+408 IVTFVSSFDYDAFRT
-423 EIDSDIGKWLVKSLK
+423 DIESEIGKWLIKSLK
-438 KTFDIDPVKKR
+438 KTFGIEPVKKR

-486 IKIENYISGIETYL
+486 IKIENYVTGIETYL
-500 GILTDEF
+500 GILTDKF

>member
-1 MKKLILFIALNL
+1 MKKLIIPILVFTTGLN
-13 IFCSSL
+13 L
-19 FSQRD
+19 FSQSNIENQIFD
-24 FEKQAFKIGIESI
+24 VGIESI
-37 DDFREFLL
+37 ESFKEFLS

-50 NYKSEMEP
+50 NFKNEMKP
-58 LIQWGI
+58 LIEWGI
-64 TNFENYG
+64 NNFKKYG
-71 FNVERLET
+71 FEVERLET
-79 PELPLLLASKIIS
+79 PELPLLLASKVIS
-92 KSAKTLL
+92 EDLNTLL

-108 VDNSKWNQE
+108 VDNSKWDQE
-117 DPYKAVLKEYINGD
+117 NPYKAVLKEKIDNEYRI
-131 YLTID
+131 ID
-136 WNSLDNIR
+136 WSRLDNITF
-144 IDDIKNRDVRIFARS
+144 DDIKKKDLRIFARS
-159 ASDAKGPVMMILNAL
+159 ASDAKGPVMMIINAL
-174 EIMKIN
+174 EIMKRN
-180 NLDLK
+180 NIELE
-185 YNIKVIMDFEEEI
+185 YNLKVIMDFEEEI

-270 MSEILSSMKDA
+270 MSEILSSMKDP
-281 NGRVTIDGFYD
+281 NGRVTIPGFYD
-292 GVELTD
+292 GIELD
-298 ETIKIL
+298 EKTLKIL
-304 NEVPDNEIDMMNKM
+304 AEVPDDEEKMMNDM
-318 EFKTPDNVGK
+318 QFKKPDNVGK

-333 IQFPSLNVRGI
+333 IQYPSINVRGI

-369 VLESDPQRLH
+369 VLESDPIRLH
-379 NLIKDH
+379 NLIKSH
-385 IKELGYIVL
+385 IQELGYYVI
-394 DRTPSKEER
+394 DRRPTKDER
-403 LKYNK
+403 LKHNK
-408 IVTFKSTFDYDAFRT
+408 IVTFVSSFDYDAFRT
-423 EIDSDIGKWLVKSLK
+423 DIESEIGKWLVKSLK
-438 KTFDIDPVKKR
+438 KTFGIEPVKKR

-486 IKIENYISGIETYL
+486 IKIENYITGIETYL
-500 GILTDEF
+500 GILTDKF

>member
-1 MKKLILFIALNL
+1 MKKLIIPILVFTTGLN
-13 IFCSSL
+13 L
-19 FSQRD
+19 FSQSNIENQIFD
-24 FEKQAFKIGIESI
+24 IGIESI
-37 DDFREFLL
+37 ESFREFLS

-50 NYKSEMEP
+50 NFKNEMKP
-58 LIQWGI
+58 LIEWGI
-64 TNFENYG
+64 NNFKKYG
-71 FNVERLET
+71 FEVERLET
-79 PELPLLLASKIIS
+79 PELPLLLASKVIS
-92 KSAKTLL
+92 EDLNTLL

-108 VDNSKWNQE
+108 VDNSKWDQE
-117 DPYKAVLKEYINGD
+117 NPYKAVLKEKIDNEYRI
-131 YLTID
+131 ID
-136 WNSLDNIR
+136 WSRLDNITF
-144 IDDIKNRDVRIFARS
+144 DDIKKEDLRIFARS
-159 ASDAKGPVMMILNAL
+159 ASDAKGPVMMIINAL
-174 EIMKIN
+174 EIMKRN
-180 NLDLK
+180 NIELE
-185 YNIKVIMDFEEEI
+185 YNLKVIMDFEEEI

-270 MSEILSSMKDA
+270 MSEILSSMKDP
-281 NGRVTIDGFYD
+281 NGRVTIPGFYD
-292 GVELTD
+292 GIELD
-298 ETIKIL
+298 EKTLKIL
-304 NEVPDNEIDMMNKM
+304 AEVPDDEEKMMNDM
-318 EFKTPDNVGK
+318 QFKKPDNVGK

-333 IQFPSLNVRGI
+333 IQYPSINVRGI

-369 VLESDPQRLH
+369 VLESDPIRLH
-379 NLIKDH
+379 NLIKSH
-385 IKELGYIVL
+385 IQELGYYVI
-394 DRTPSKEER
+394 DRRPTKDER
-403 LKYNK
+403 LKHNK
-408 IVTFKSTFDYDAFRT
+408 IVTFVSSFDYDAFRT
-423 EIDSDIGKWLVKSLK
+423 DIESEIGKWLVKSLK
-438 KTFDIDPVKKR
+438 KTFGIEPVKKR

-486 IKIENYISGIETYL
+486 IKIENYITGIETYL
-500 GILTDEF
+500 GILTDKF

>member
-1 MKKLILFIALNL
+1 MKKLIIPILVFTTGLN
-13 IFCSSL
+13 L
-19 FSQRD
+19 FSQSKIENQIFD
-24 FEKQAFKIGIESI
+24 IGIESI
-37 DDFREFLL
+37 KSFREFLS

-50 NYKSEMEP
+50 NFKNEMKP
-58 LIQWGI
+58 LIEWGI
-64 TNFENYG
+64 NNFKKYG
-71 FNVERLET
+71 FEVERLET
-79 PELPLLLASKIIS
+79 PELPLLLASKVIS
-92 KSAKTLL
+92 EDLNTLL

-108 VDNSKWNQE
+108 VDNSKWDQE
-117 DPYKAVLKEYINGD
+117 NPYKAVLKKRTNNKYKI
-131 YLTID
+131 TD
-136 WNSLDNIR
+136 WSRLDNITF
-144 IDDIKNRDVRIFARS
+144 DDIKKEDLRIFARS

-174 EIMKIN
+174 EIMKRN
-180 NLDLK
+180 NIELE
-185 YNIKVIMDFEEEI
+185 YNLKVIMDFEEEI

-270 MSEILSSMKDA
+270 MSEILSSMKDT
-281 NGRVTIDGFYD
+281 NGRVTIPGFYD
-292 GVELTD
+292 GIELD
-298 ETIKIL
+298 EKTLKIL
-304 NEVPDNEIDMMNKM
+304 DEVPDNEEKMMNDM
-318 EFKTPDNVGK
+318 QFKKPDNVGK

-333 IQFPSLNVRGI
+333 IQYPSINVRGI

-369 VLESDPQRLH
+369 VLESDPIRLH
-379 NLIKDH
+379 NLIKSH
-385 IKELGYIVL
+385 IEELGYYVI
-394 DRTPSKEER
+394 DRKPTKDER
-403 LKYNK
+403 LKHNK
-408 IVTFKSTFDYDAFRT
+408 IVTFVSSFDYDAFRT
-423 EIDSDIGKWLVKSLK
+423 DIESEIGKWLVKSLK
-438 KTFDIDPVKKR
+438 KTFGIEPVKKR

-486 IKIENYISGIETYL
+486 IKIENYITGIETYL
-500 GILTDEF
+500 GILTNKF

>member
-1 MKKLILFIALNL
+1 MKKLIIPILVFTSGLN
-13 IFCSSL
+13 L
-19 FSQRD
+19 FSQSNIENQIFD
-24 FEKQAFKIGIESI
+24 IGIESI
-37 DDFREFLL
+37 ESFREFLS

-50 NYKSEMEP
+50 NYKNEMKP
-58 LIQWGI
+58 LIEWGI
-64 TNFENYG
+64 NNFQKYG
-71 FNVERLET
+71 FEVERLET
-79 PELPLLLASKIIS
+79 PELPLLLASKVIS
-92 KSAKTLL
+92 EDLNTLL

-108 VDNSKWNQE
+108 VDNSKWDQE
-117 DPYKAVLKEYINGD
+117 DPYKAVLKERINNE
-131 YLTID
+131 YKITD
-136 WNSLDNIR
+136 WSRLDNITF
-144 IDDIKNRDVRIFARS
+144 DDLKKEDLRIFARS
-159 ASDAKGPVMMILNAL
+159 ASDAKGPVMMIINAL
-174 EIMKIN
+174 EIMKRN
-180 NLDLK
+180 NIELE
-185 YNIKVIMDFEEEI
+185 YNLKVIMDFEEEI

-270 MSEILSSMKDA
+270 MSEILSSMKDP
-281 NGRVTIDGFYD
+281 NGRVVIPGFYD
-292 GVELTD
+292 GIELD
-298 ETIKIL
+298 EKTLKIL
-304 NEVPDNEIDMMNKM
+304 AEVPDDEGKMMNDM
-318 EFKTPDNVGK
+318 QFKKPDNVGK

-333 IQFPSLNVRGI
+333 IQYPSINVRGI

-369 VLESDPQRLH
+369 VLESDPIRLH
-379 NLIKDH
+379 NLIKSH
-385 IKELGYIVL
+385 IEELGYYVI
-394 DRTPSKEER
+394 DRRPTKDER
-403 LKYNK
+403 LKHNK
-408 IVTFKSTFDYDAFRT
+408 IVTFVSSFDYDAFRT
-423 EIDSDIGKWLVKSLK
+423 DIESEIGKWLIKSLK
-438 KTFDIDPVKKR
+438 KTFGIEPVKKR

-486 IKIENYISGIETYL
+486 IKIENYVTGIETYL
-500 GILTDEF
+500 GILTDKF

>member
-1 MKKLILFIALNL
+1 MKKLIIPILVFTTGLNL
-13 IFCSSL
+13 FAQSNIENQIF
-19 FSQRD
+19 D
-24 FEKQAFKIGIESI
+24 IGIESI
-37 DDFREFLL
+37 ESFKEFLS

-50 NYKSEMEP
+50 NFKNEMKP
-58 LIQWGI
+58 LIEWGI
-64 TNFENYG
+64 NNFKKYG
-71 FNVERLET
+71 FEVERLET
-79 PELPLLLASKIIS
+79 PELPLLLASKVIS
-92 KSAKTLL
+92 EDLNTLL

-108 VDNSKWNQE
+108 VDNSKWDQE
-117 DPYKAVLKEYINGD
+117 NPYKAVLKKRINNEYKI
-131 YLTID
+131 ID
-136 WNSLDNIR
+136 WSRLDNITF
-144 IDDIKNRDVRIFARS
+144 DDIKKEDLRIFARS
-159 ASDAKGPVMMILNAL
+159 ASDAKGPVMMIINAL
-174 EIMKIN
+174 EIMKRN
-180 NLDLK
+180 NIELE
-185 YNIKVIMDFEEEI
+185 YNLKVIMDFEEEI

-270 MSEILSSMKDA
+270 MSEILSSMKDP
-281 NGRVTIDGFYD
+281 NGRVSIPGFYD
-292 GVELTD
+292 GIELD
-298 ETIKIL
+298 EKTLEIL
-304 NEVPDNEIDMMNKM
+304 AEVPDDEEKMMNDM
-318 EFKTPDNVGK
+318 QFKKPDNVGK

-333 IQFPSLNVRGI
+333 IQYPSINVRGI

-369 VLESDPQRLH
+369 VLESDPIRLH
-379 NLIKDH
+379 NLIKSH
-385 IKELGYIVL
+385 IQELGYYVI
-394 DRTPSKEER
+394 DRRPTKDER
-403 LKYNK
+403 LKHNK
-408 IVTFKSTFDYDAFRT
+408 IVTFVSSFDYDAFRT
-423 EIDSDIGKWLVKSLK
+423 DIESEIGKWLVKSLK
-438 KTFDIDPVKKR
+438 KTFGIEPVKKR

-486 IKIENYISGIETYL
+486 IKIENYITGIETYL
-500 GILTDEF
+500 GILTDKF

>member
-1 MKKLILFIALNL
+1 MKKHIITILVFTTGLN
-13 IFCSSL
+13 L
-19 FSQRD
+19 FSQSNIENQIFD
-24 FEKQAFKIGIESI
+24 VGIESI
-37 DDFREFLL
+37 ESFKEFLS

-50 NYKSEMEP
+50 NFKNEMKP
-58 LIQWGI
+58 LIEWGI
-64 TNFENYG
+64 NNFKKYG
-71 FNVERLET
+71 FEVERLET
-79 PELPLLLASKIIS
+79 PELPLLLASKVIS
-92 KSAKTLL
+92 EDLNTLL

-108 VDNSKWNQE
+108 VDNSKWDQE
-117 DPYKAVLKEYINGD
+117 NPYKAVLKEKNDNEYKI
-131 YLTID
+131 ID
-136 WNSLDNIR
+136 WSRLDNITF
-144 IDDIKNRDVRIFARS
+144 DDIKKEDLRIFARS

-174 EIMKIN
+174 EIMKRN
-180 NLDLK
+180 NIELE
-185 YNIKVIMDFEEEI
+185 YNLKVIMDFEEEI

-270 MSEILSSMKDA
+270 MSEILSSMKDP
-281 NGRVTIDGFYD
+281 NGRVTIPGFYD
-292 GVELTD
+292 GIELDKKTL
-298 ETIKIL
+298 KIL
-304 NEVPDNEIDMMNKM
+304 AEVPDDEKKMMNDM
-318 EFKTPDNVGK
+318 QFKKPDNVGK

-333 IQFPSLNVRGI
+333 IQYPSINVRGI

-369 VLESDPQRLH
+369 VLESDPIRLH
-379 NLIKDH
+379 NLIKSH
-385 IKELGYIVL
+385 IQELGYYVINRRPTK
-394 DRTPSKEER
+394 DER
-403 LKYNK
+403 LKHNK
-408 IVTFKSTFDYDAFRT
+408 IVTFVSSFDYDAFRT
-423 EIDSDIGKWLVKSLK
+423 DIESEIGKWLVKSLK
-438 KTFDIDPVKKR
+438 KTFGIEPVKKR

-486 IKIENYISGIETYL
+486 IKIENYITGIETYL
-500 GILTDEF
+500 GILTDKF

>member
-1 MKKLILFIALNL
+1 MKKLIIPILVFTTGLN
-13 IFCSSL
+13 L
-19 FSQRD
+19 FSQSNIENQIFD
-24 FEKQAFKIGIESI
+24 IGIESI
-37 DDFREFLL
+37 ESFREFLS

-50 NYKSEMEP
+50 NFKNEMKP
-58 LIQWGI
+58 LIEWGI
-64 TNFENYG
+64 NNFKKYG
-71 FNVERLET
+71 FEVERLET
-79 PELPLLLASKIIS
+79 PELPLLLASKVIS
-92 KSAKTLL
+92 EDLNTLL

-108 VDNSKWNQE
+108 VDNSKWDQE
-117 DPYKAVLKEYINGD
+117 NPYKAVLKERVNNEYKI
-131 YLTID
+131 TD
-136 WNSLDNIR
+136 WSRLDNITF
-144 IDDIKNRDVRIFARS
+144 DDIKKGDLRIFARS
-159 ASDAKGPVMMILNAL
+159 ASDAKGPVMMIINAL
-174 EIMKIN
+174 EIMKRN
-180 NLDLK
+180 NIELE
-185 YNIKVIMDFEEEI
+185 YNLKVIMDFEEEI

-270 MSEILSSMKDA
+270 MSEILSSMKDP
-281 NGRVTIDGFYD
+281 NGRVIIPGFYD
-292 GVELTD
+292 GIELDKKTL
-298 ETIKIL
+298 KIL
-304 NEVPDNEIDMMNKM
+304 AEVPDDEEKMMNDM
-318 EFKTPDNVGK
+318 QFKKPDNVGK

-333 IQFPSLNVRGI
+333 IQYPSINVRGI

-369 VLESDPQRLH
+369 VLESDPIRLH
-379 NLIKDH
+379 NLIKSH
-385 IKELGYIVL
+385 IEELGYYVI
-394 DRTPSKEER
+394 DRRPTKDER
-403 LKYNK
+403 LKHNK
-408 IVTFKSTFDYDAFRT
+408 IVTFVSSFDYDAFRT
-423 EIDSDIGKWLVKSLK
+423 DIESEIGKWLVKSLK
-438 KTFDIDPVKKR
+438 KTFGIEPVKKR

-486 IKIENYISGIETYL
+486 IKIENYITGIKTYL
-500 GILTDEF
+500 GILTDKF

>member
-1 MKKLILFIALNL
+1 MKKLIIPILVFTTGLN
-13 IFCSSL
+13 L
-19 FSQRD
+19 FSQNNIENQIFD
-24 FEKQAFKIGIESI
+24 IGIESI
-37 DDFREFLL
+37 ESFREFLS

-50 NYKSEMEP
+50 NFKNEMKP
-58 LIQWGI
+58 LIEWGI
-64 TNFENYG
+64 NNFKKYG
-71 FNVERLET
+71 FEVERLET
-79 PELPLLLASKIIS
+79 PELPLLLASKVIS
-92 KSAKTLL
+92 EDLNTLL

-108 VDNSKWNQE
+108 VDNSKWDQE
-117 DPYKAVLKEYINGD
+117 NPYKAVLKEK
-131 YLTID
+131 ID
-136 WNSLDNIR
+136 NEYRITDWSRLDNITF
-144 IDDIKNRDVRIFARS
+144 DDIKKKDLRIFARS

-174 EIMKIN
+174 EIMKRN
-180 NLDLK
+180 NIELE
-185 YNIKVIMDFEEEI
+185 YNLKVIMDFEEEI

-270 MSEILSSMKDA
+270 MSEILSSMKDP
-281 NGRVTIDGFYD
+281 NGRVTIPGFYD
-292 GVELTD
+292 GIELDKKTL
-298 ETIKIL
+298 KIL
-304 NEVPDNEIDMMNKM
+304 AEVPDDEEKMMNDM
-318 EFKTPDNVGK
+318 QFKKPDNVGK

-333 IQFPSLNVRGI
+333 IQYPSINVRGI

-369 VLESDPQRLH
+369 VLESDPIRLH
-379 NLIKDH
+379 NLIKSH
-385 IKELGYIVL
+385 IQELGYYVI
-394 DRTPSKEER
+394 DRRPTKDER
-403 LKYNK
+403 LKHNK
-408 IVTFKSTFDYDAFRT
+408 IVTFVSSFDYDAFRT
-423 EIDSDIGKWLVKSLK
+423 DIESEIGKWLVKSLK
-438 KTFDIDPVKKR
+438 KTFGIEPVKKR

-486 IKIENYISGIETYL
+486 IKIENYITGIETYL
-500 GILTDEF
+500 GILTDKF

>member
-1 MKKLILFIALNL
+1 MKKLIIPILVFTTGLNL
-13 IFCSSL
+13 FAQSNIENQIF
-19 FSQRD
+19 D
-24 FEKQAFKIGIESI
+24 IGIESI
-37 DDFREFLL
+37 ESFREFLS

-50 NYKSEMEP
+50 NFKNEMKP
-58 LIQWGI
+58 LIEWGI
-64 TNFENYG
+64 NNFKKYG
-71 FNVERLET
+71 FEVERLET
-79 PELPLLLASKIIS
+79 PELPLLLASKVIS
-92 KSAKTLL
+92 EDLNTLL

-108 VDNSKWNQE
+108 VDNSKWDQE
-117 DPYKAVLKEYINGD
+117 NPYKAVLKKRINNEYKI
-131 YLTID
+131 ID
-136 WNSLDNIR
+136 WSRLDNITF
-144 IDDIKNRDVRIFARS
+144 DDIKKEDLRIFARS

-174 EIMKIN
+174 EIMERN
-180 NLDLK
+180 NIELE
-185 YNIKVIMDFEEEI
+185 YNLKVIMDFEEEI

-270 MSEILSSMKDA
+270 MSEILSSMKDS
-281 NGRVTIDGFYD
+281 NGRVTIPGFYD
-292 GVELTD
+292 GIELD
-298 ETIKIL
+298 EKTLKIL
-304 NEVPDNEIDMMNKM
+304 AEVPDDEEKMMNDM
-318 EFKTPDNVGK
+318 QFKKPDNVGK

-333 IQFPSLNVRGI
+333 IQYPSINVRGI

-369 VLESDPQRLH
+369 VLESDPIRLH
-379 NLIKDH
+379 NLIKSH
-385 IKELGYIVL
+385 IQELGYYVI
-394 DRTPSKEER
+394 DRRPTKDER
-403 LKYNK
+403 LKHNK
-408 IVTFKSTFDYDAFRT
+408 IVTFVSSFDYDAFRT
-423 EIDSDIGKWLVKSLK
+423 DIESEIGKWLVKSLK
-438 KTFDIDPVKKR
+438 KTFGIEPVKKR

-486 IKIENYISGIETYL
+486 IKIENYITGIETYL
-500 GILTDEF
+500 GILTDKF

>member
-1 MKKLILFIALNL
+1 MKKLIIPILVFTTGLN
-13 IFCSSL
+13 L
-19 FSQRD
+19 FSQSNIENQIFD
-24 FEKQAFKIGIESI
+24 IGIESI
-37 DDFREFLL
+37 ESFREFLS

-50 NYKSEMEP
+50 NFKNEMKP
-58 LIQWGI
+58 LIEWGI
-64 TNFENYG
+64 NNFKKYG
-71 FNVERLET
+71 FEVERLET

-92 KSAKTLL
+92 EDLNTLL

-108 VDNSKWNQE
+108 VDNSKWDQE
-117 DPYKAVLKEYINGD
+117 NPYKAVLKEKIDNEYRI
-131 YLTID
+131 ID
-136 WNSLDNIR
+136 WSRLDNITF
-144 IDDIKNRDVRIFARS
+144 DDIKKKDLRIFARS
-159 ASDAKGPVMMILNAL
+159 ASDAKGPVMMIINAL
-174 EIMKIN
+174 EIMKRN
-180 NLDLK
+180 NIELE
-185 YNIKVIMDFEEEI
+185 YNLKVIMDFEEEI

-270 MSEILSSMKDA
+270 MSEILSSMKDP
-281 NGRVTIDGFYD
+281 NGRVTIPGFYD
-292 GVELTD
+292 GIELD
-298 ETIKIL
+298 EKTLKIL
-304 NEVPDNEIDMMNKM
+304 AEVPDDEEKMMNDM
-318 EFKTPDNVGK
+318 QFKKPDNVGK

-333 IQFPSLNVRGI
+333 IQYPSINVRGI

-369 VLESDPQRLH
+369 VLESDPIRLH
-379 NLIKDH
+379 NLIKSH
-385 IKELGYIVL
+385 IQELGYYVI
-394 DRTPSKEER
+394 DRRPTKDER
-403 LKYNK
+403 LKHNK
-408 IVTFKSTFDYDAFRT
+408 IVTFVSSFDYDAFRT
-423 EIDSDIGKWLVKSLK
+423 DIESEIGKWLVKSLK
-438 KTFDIDPVKKR
+438 KTFGIEPVKKR

-486 IKIENYISGIETYL
+486 IKIENYITGIETYL
-500 GILTDEF
+500 GILTDKF

>member
-1 MKKLILFIALNL
+1 MKKHIITILVLTTGLN
-13 IFCSSL
+13 L
-19 FSQRD
+19 FSQSNIENQIFD
-24 FEKQAFKIGIESI
+24 IGIESI
-37 DDFREFLL
+37 ESFREFLS

-50 NYKSEMEP
+50 NFKNEMKP
-58 LIQWGI
+58 LIEWGI
-64 TNFENYG
+64 NNFKKYG
-71 FNVERLET
+71 FEVERLET
-79 PELPLLLASKIIS
+79 PELPLLLASKVIS
-92 KSAKTLL
+92 EDLNTLL

-108 VDNSKWNQE
+108 VDNSKWDQE
-117 DPYKAVLKEYINGD
+117 NPYKAVLKEKIDNEYRI
-131 YLTID
+131 ID
-136 WNSLDNIR
+136 WSRLDNITF
-144 IDDIKNRDVRIFARS
+144 DDIKKEDLRIFARS
-159 ASDAKGPVMMILNAL
+159 ASDAKGPVMMIINAL
-174 EIMKIN
+174 EIMKRN
-180 NLDLK
+180 NIELE
-185 YNIKVIMDFEEEI
+185 YNLKVIMDFEEEI

-270 MSEILSSMKDA
+270 MSEILSSMKDP
-281 NGRVTIDGFYD
+281 NGRVTIPGFYD
-292 GVELTD
+292 GIELDKKTL
-298 ETIKIL
+298 KIL
-304 NEVPDNEIDMMNKM
+304 AEVPDDEKKMMNDM
-318 EFKTPDNVGK
+318 QFKKPDNVGK

-333 IQFPSLNVRGI
+333 IQYPSINVRGI

-369 VLESDPQRLH
+369 VLESDPIRLH
-379 NLIKDH
+379 NLIKSH
-385 IKELGYIVL
+385 IQELGYYVINRRPTK
-394 DRTPSKEER
+394 DER
-403 LKYNK
+403 LKHNK
-408 IVTFKSTFDYDAFRT
+408 IVTFVSSFDYDAFRT
-423 EIDSDIGKWLVKSLK
+423 DIESEIGKWLVKSLK
-438 KTFDIDPVKKR
+438 KTFGIEPVKKR

-486 IKIENYISGIETYL
+486 IKIENYITGIETYL
-500 GILTDEF
+500 GILTDKF

>member
-1 MKKLILFIALNL
+1 MKKLIIPILVFTTGLN
-13 IFCSSL
+13 L
-19 FSQRD
+19 FSQSNIENQI
-24 FEKQAFKIGIESI
+24 FNIGIESI
-37 DDFREFLL
+37 ESFREFLS

-50 NYKSEMEP
+50 NFKNEMKP
-58 LIQWGI
+58 LIEWGI
-64 TNFENYG
+64 NNFKKYG
-71 FNVERLET
+71 FEVERLET
-79 PELPLLLASKIIS
+79 PELPLLLASKVIS
-92 KSAKTLL
+92 EDLNTLL

-108 VDNSKWNQE
+108 VDNSKWDQE
-117 DPYKAVLKEYINGD
+117 NPYKAVLKEK
-131 YLTID
+131 ID
-136 WNSLDNIR
+136 NEYRITDWSRLDNITF
-144 IDDIKNRDVRIFARS
+144 DDIKKKDLRIFARS

-174 EIMKIN
+174 EIMKRN
-180 NLDLK
+180 NIELE
-185 YNIKVIMDFEEEI
+185 YNLKVIMDFEEEI

-270 MSEILSSMKDA
+270 MSEILSSMKDP
-281 NGRVTIDGFYD
+281 NGRVTIPGFYD
-292 GVELTD
+292 GIELD
-298 ETIKIL
+298 EKTLKIL
-304 NEVPDNEIDMMNKM
+304 AEVPDDEKKMMNDM
-318 EFKTPDNVGK
+318 QFKKPDNVGK

-333 IQFPSLNVRGI
+333 IQYPSINVRGI

-369 VLESDPQRLH
+369 VLESDPIRLH
-379 NLIKDH
+379 NLIKSH
-385 IKELGYIVL
+385 IQELGYYVI
-394 DRTPSKEER
+394 DRRPTKDER
-403 LKYNK
+403 LKHNK
-408 IVTFKSTFDYDAFRT
+408 IVTFVSSFDYDAFRT
-423 EIDSDIGKWLVKSLK
+423 DIESEIGKWLVKSLK
-438 KTFDIDPVKKR
+438 KTFGIEPVKKR

-486 IKIENYISGIETYL
+486 IKIENYITGIETYL
-500 GILTDEF
+500 GILTDKF

>member
-1 MKKLILFIALNL
+1 MKKLIIPILVFTTGLN
-13 IFCSSL
+13 L
-19 FSQRD
+19 FSQSNIENQIFD
-24 FEKQAFKIGIESI
+24 IGIESI
-37 DDFREFLL
+37 ESFREFLS

-50 NYKSEMEP
+50 NFKNEMKP
-58 LIQWGI
+58 LIEWGI
-64 TNFENYG
+64 NNFKKYG
-71 FNVERLET
+71 FEVDRLET
-79 PELPLLLASKIIS
+79 PELPLLLASKVIS
-92 KSAKTLL
+92 EDLNTLL

-108 VDNSKWNQE
+108 VDNSKWDQE
-117 DPYKAVLKEYINGD
+117 NPYKAVLKERINNE
-131 YLTID
+131 YKITD
-136 WNSLDNIR
+136 WSRLDNITF
-144 IDDIKNRDVRIFARS
+144 DDINKEDLRIFARS
-159 ASDAKGPVMMILNAL
+159 ASDAKGPVMMIINAL
-174 EIMKIN
+174 EIMKRN
-180 NLDLK
+180 NIELE
-185 YNIKVIMDFEEEI
+185 YNLKVIMDFEEEI

-270 MSEILSSMKDA
+270 MSEILSSMKDSD
-281 NGRVTIDGFYD
+281 GRVTIPGFYD
-292 GVELTD
+292 GIELD
-298 ETIKIL
+298 EKTLKIL
-304 NEVPDNEIDMMNKM
+304 AEVPDDEEKMMNDM
-318 EFKTPDNVGK
+318 QFKKPDNVGK

-333 IQFPSLNVRGI
+333 IQYPSINVRGI

-369 VLESDPQRLH
+369 VLESDPIRLH
-379 NLIKDH
+379 NLIKSH
-385 IKELGYIVL
+385 IQELGYYVI
-394 DRTPSKEER
+394 DRRPTKDER

-408 IVTFKSTFDYDAFRT
+408 IVTFVSSFDYDAFRT
-423 EIDSDIGKWLVKSLK
+423 DIESEIGKWLVKSLK
-438 KTFDIDPVKKR
+438 KTFGIEPVKKR

-486 IKIENYISGIETYL
+486 IKIENYITGIETYL
-500 GILTDEF
+500 GILTDKF

>member
-1 MKKLILFIALNL
+1 MKKLIIPILVFTTGLN
-13 IFCSSL
+13 L
-19 FSQRD
+19 FSQSNIENQIFD
-24 FEKQAFKIGIESI
+24 IGIESI
-37 DDFREFLL
+37 DSFREFLS

-50 NYKSEMEP
+50 NFKNEMKP
-58 LIQWGI
+58 LIEWGI
-64 TNFENYG
+64 NNFKKYG
-71 FNVERLET
+71 FEVERLET
-79 PELPLLLASKIIS
+79 PELPLLLASKVIS
-92 KSAKTLL
+92 EDLNTLL

-108 VDNSKWNQE
+108 VDNSKWDQE
-117 DPYKAVLKEYINGD
+117 NPYKAVLKERIND
-131 YLTID
+131 KYKITD
-136 WNSLDNIR
+136 WGKLDNLTF
-144 IDDIKNRDVRIFARS
+144 DDIKKYDLRIFARS

-174 EIMKIN
+174 EIMKRN
-180 NLDLK
+180 NIELE
-185 YNIKVIMDFEEEI
+185 YNLKVIMDFEEEI

-270 MSEILSSMKDA
+270 MSEILSSMKDP
-281 NGRVTIDGFYD
+281 NGRVTIPGFYD
-292 GVELTD
+292 GIELD
-298 ETIKIL
+298 EKTLKIL
-304 NEVPDNEIDMMNKM
+304 AEVPDDEEKMMNDM
-318 EFKTPDNVGK
+318 QFKKPDNVGK

-333 IQFPSLNVRGI
+333 IQYPSINVRGI

-369 VLESDPQRLH
+369 VLESDPIRLH
-379 NLIKDH
+379 NLIKSH
-385 IKELGYIVL
+385 IEELGYYVM
-394 DRTPSKEER
+394 DRIPTKDER
-403 LKYNK
+403 LKYSK
-408 IVTFKSTFDYDAFRT
+408 IVTFVSSFDYAAFRT
-423 EIDSDIGKWLVKSLK
+423 DIDSEIGKWLIKSLK
-438 KTFDIDPVKKR
+438 KTFGIEPVKKR

-486 IKIENYISGIETYL
+486 IKIENYITGIETYL
-500 GILTDEF
+500 GILTDKF

>member
-1 MKKLILFIALNL
+1 MKKLIIPILVFTTGLN
-13 IFCSSL
+13 L
-19 FSQRD
+19 FSQSNIENQIFD
-24 FEKQAFKIGIESI
+24 VGIESI
-37 DDFREFLL
+37 ESFKEFLS

-50 NYKSEMEP
+50 NFKNEMKP
-58 LIQWGI
+58 LIEWGI
-64 TNFENYG
+64 NNFKKYG
-71 FNVERLET
+71 FEVERLET
-79 PELPLLLASKIIS
+79 PELPLLLASKVIS
-92 KSAKTLL
+92 EDLNTLL

-108 VDNSKWNQE
+108 VDNSKWDQE
-117 DPYKAVLKEYINGD
+117 NPYKAVLKEK
-131 YLTID
+131 ID
-136 WNSLDNIR
+136 NEYRITDWSRLDNITF
-144 IDDIKNRDVRIFARS
+144 DDIKKKDLRIFARS

-174 EIMKIN
+174 EIMKRN
-180 NLDLK
+180 NIELE
-185 YNIKVIMDFEEEI
+185 YNLKVIMDFEEEI

-270 MSEILSSMKDA
+270 MSEILSSMKDP
-281 NGRVTIDGFYD
+281 NGRVTIPGFYD
-292 GVELTD
+292 GIELD
-298 ETIKIL
+298 EKTLKIL
-304 NEVPDNEIDMMNKM
+304 AEVPDDEEKMMNDM
-318 EFKTPDNVGK
+318 QFKKPDNVGK

-333 IQFPSLNVRGI
+333 IQYPSINVRGI

-369 VLESDPQRLH
+369 VLESDPIRLH
-379 NLIKDH
+379 NLIKSH
-385 IKELGYIVL
+385 IQELGYYVI
-394 DRTPSKEER
+394 DRRPTKDER
-403 LKYNK
+403 LKHNK
-408 IVTFKSTFDYDAFRT
+408 IVTFVSSFDYDAFRT
-423 EIDSDIGKWLVKSLK
+423 DIESEIGKWLVKSLK
-438 KTFDIDPVKKR
+438 KTFGIEPVKKR

-486 IKIENYISGIETYL
+486 IKIENYITGIETYL
-500 GILTDEF
+500 GILTDKF

>member
-1 MKKLILFIALNL
+1 MKKHIITILVFTTGLN
-13 IFCSSL
+13 L
-19 FSQRD
+19 FSQSNIENQIFD
-24 FEKQAFKIGIESI
+24 VGIESI
-37 DDFREFLL
+37 ESFKEFLS

-50 NYKSEMEP
+50 NFKNEMKP
-58 LIQWGI
+58 LIEWGI
-64 TNFENYG
+64 NNFKKYG
-71 FNVERLET
+71 FEVERLET
-79 PELPLLLASKIIS
+79 PELPLLLASKVIS
-92 KSAKTLL
+92 EDLNTLL

-108 VDNSKWNQE
+108 VDNSKWDQE
-117 DPYKAVLKEYINGD
+117 NPYKAVLKEK
-131 YLTID
+131 ID
-136 WNSLDNIR
+136 NEYKTTDWSRLDNITF
-144 IDDIKNRDVRIFARS
+144 DDIKKQDLRIFARS
-159 ASDAKGPVMMILNAL
+159 ASDAKGPVMMIINAL
-174 EIMKIN
+174 EIMKRN
-180 NLDLK
+180 NIELE
-185 YNIKVIMDFEEEI
+185 YNLKVIMDFEEEI

-270 MSEILSSMKDA
+270 MSEILSSMKDP
-281 NGRVTIDGFYD
+281 NGRVTIPGFYD
-292 GVELTD
+292 GIELDKKTL
-298 ETIKIL
+298 KIL
-304 NEVPDNEIDMMNKM
+304 AEVPDDEKKMMNDM
-318 EFKTPDNVGK
+318 QFKKPDNVGK

-333 IQFPSLNVRGI
+333 IQYPSINVRGI

-369 VLESDPQRLH
+369 VLESDPIRLH
-379 NLIKDH
+379 NLIKSH
-385 IKELGYIVL
+385 IQELGYYVINRRPTK
-394 DRTPSKEER
+394 DER
-403 LKYNK
+403 LKHNK
-408 IVTFKSTFDYDAFRT
+408 IVTFVSSFDYDAFRT
-423 EIDSDIGKWLVKSLK
+423 DIESEIGKWLVKSLK
-438 KTFDIDPVKKR
+438 KTFGIEPVKKR

-486 IKIENYISGIETYL
+486 IKIENYITGIETYL
-500 GILTDEF
+500 GILTDKF

>member
-1 MKKLILFIALNL
+1 MKKLIISIIVFTSGLN
-13 IFCSSL
+13 L
-19 FSQRD
+19 FSQD
-24 FEKQAFKIGIESI
+24 NIENQIFDIGIESI
-37 DDFREFLL
+37 ESFREFLS

-50 NYKSEMEP
+50 NYKNEMKP
-58 LIQWGI
+58 LIEWGI
-64 TNFENYG
+64 SNFKKYG
-71 FNVERLET
+71 FEVERLET

-92 KSAKTLL
+92 EDLNTLL

-117 DPYKAVLKEYINGD
+117 NPYKAVLKERINKE
-131 YLTID
+131 YKITD
-136 WNSLDNIR
+136 WSRLDNITF
-144 IDDIKNRDVRIFARS
+144 DDLKKQDLRIFARS
-159 ASDAKGPVMMILNAL
+159 ASDAKGPVMMILSAL
-174 EIMKIN
+174 EIMKRN
-180 NLDLK
+180 NIELK
-185 YNIKVIMDFEEEI
+185 YNLKVIMDFEEEI

-270 MSEILSSMKDA
+270 MSEILSSMKDP
-281 NGRVTIDGFYD
+281 NGRVTIPGFYD
-292 GVELTD
+292 GIELD
-298 ETIKIL
+298 EKTLKIL
-304 NEVPDNEIDMMNKM
+304 AEVPDDEEKMMNDMQFKM
-318 EFKTPDNVGK
+318 PDNVGK

-333 IQFPSLNVRGI
+333 IQYPSINVRGI

-369 VLESDPQRLH
+369 VLESDPVRLH
-379 NLIKDH
+379 NLIKSH
-385 IKELGYIVL
+385 IEKLGYYVI
-394 DRTPSKEER
+394 DRRPTKDER
-403 LKYNK
+403 LKHNK
-408 IVTFKSTFDYDAFRT
+408 IVTFISSFDYDAFRT
-423 EIDSDIGKWLVKSLK
+423 NIESEIGRWLVKSLK
-438 KTFDIDPVKKR
+438 KTFGIEPVKKR

-486 IKIENYISGIETYL
+486 IKIENYITGIETYL
-500 GILTDEF
+500 GILTNKF